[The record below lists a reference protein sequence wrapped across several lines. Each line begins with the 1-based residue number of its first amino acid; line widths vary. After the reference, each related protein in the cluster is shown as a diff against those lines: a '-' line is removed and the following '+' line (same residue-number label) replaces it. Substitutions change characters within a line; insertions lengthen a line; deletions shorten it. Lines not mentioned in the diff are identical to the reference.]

1 MSVSYNGFRASSAA
15 SLTNLSIDHLN
26 GDLVRTVAQQTVF
39 IDAGGD
45 AVVQAD
51 GPIMNLSVDFG
62 LSAAATDHVGI
73 DTTGPHITLSG
84 AIAEGVEILYD
95 GTKIGTISG
104 FHLYGM
110 DIDFVTGVTSAQVG
124 DLIHTLTYTNSS
136 DPAAILARDI
146 GINLNVGLDDGVFT
160 SSTILVAPVGVK
172 FNAVGVDSLIGS
184 GADDL
189 FAITE
194 NRLDIGDTLDGG
206 GGNDTLQLVG
216 DGGYFD
222 LTHFAMF
229 KQIEVIKGGSG
240 QDAIII
246 NAEQLADIQ
255 SIDGGTGSQSNEID
269 ALYLDGTSIDLTG
282 KAIVNMEYISLQTDN
297 AVVTLNDKA
306 LALHMNG
313 YGQNTKL
320 ILNGG
325 TFTAQER
332 RMLHDHGIT
341 TIKDAEKTD
350 VDAPPQVSGLN
361 GDHVRT
367 VPQRTVFLD
376 AGRNALITDD
386 GTGIRSL
393 TVDISKGSNAT
404 DQLGIDTSGRVSLLG
419 GYVTTSPIFIGGEP
433 IGYIYEA
440 GSSHLDVQ
448 FYNPVNLAMA
458 QEFIRAITYTN
469 KGNEAIA
476 SREIT
481 IRVDD
486 TAGNVTQSVVTI
498 DQDEKPTQVNLSQA
512 SVSELA
518 VNGTLIGLLSAQD
531 LNVEDTFTYSL
542 LDNAGSRFK
551 LDATGTKLVVAD
563 GLKLDFEQDKS
574 HVVTVRVTDKG
585 GLFLDKAFTIKVQDV
600 SPETIV
606 GSALADKFVGGD
618 GRDTLKGEAGND
630 ILAGGFG
637 NDILTGGLGRDTF
650 VFDTRPSKAK
660 NFDTIR
666 DFNVKDDTIQLAK
679 AVFTKIGKV
688 GTLKKDAFFTGDKAH
703 DGDDRIIFSK
713 KNGKVYYDQDGTGTK
728 AMVEIMKLDKASKLA
743 LSHRDFIIA

>member
-1 MSVSYNGFRASSAA
+1 
-15 SLTNLSIDHLN
+15 L
-26 GDLVRTVAQQTVF
+26 
-39 IDAGGD
+39 
-45 AVVQAD
+45 
-51 GPIMNLSVDFG
+51 
-62 LSAAATDHVGI
+62 
-73 DTTGPHITLSG
+73 
-84 AIAEGVEILYD
+84 
-95 GTKIGTISG
+95 
-104 FHLYGM
+104 
-110 DIDFVTGVTSAQVG
+110 
-124 DLIHTLTYTNSS
+124 
-136 DPAAILARDI
+136 
-146 GINLNVGLDDGVFT
+146 
-160 SSTILVAPVGVK
+160 
-172 FNAVGVDSLIGS
+172 
-184 GADDL
+184 
-189 FAITE
+189 
-194 NRLDIGDTLDGG
+194 
-206 GGNDTLQLVG
+206 
-216 DGGYFD
+216 
-222 LTHFAMF
+222 
-229 KQIEVIKGGSG
+229 
-240 QDAIII
+240 
-246 NAEQLADIQ
+246 
-255 SIDGGTGSQSNEID
+255 
-269 ALYLDGTSIDLTG
+269 
-282 KAIVNMEYISLQTDN
+282 NMEYISLQTDN

-306 LALHMNG
+306 LALQMNG
-313 YGQNTKL
+313 YAHNTKL
-320 ILNGG
+320 ILNGD
-325 TFTAQER
+325 TFTPEER

-341 TIKDAEKTD
+341 TIKDSEKTD
-350 VDAPPQVSGLN
+350 VDAPPKVSGLD

-367 VPQRTVFLD
+367 VPQRTVFID
-376 AGRNALITDD
+376 AGRNAFITDD

-393 TVDISKGSNAT
+393 SVDISKGSNAT

-419 GYVTTSPIFIGGEP
+419 GYVATSPIFIGDEQ
-433 IGYIYEA
+433 IGYIFEA

-458 QEFIRAITYTN
+458 QEFIRAVTYTN

-498 DQDEKPTQVNLSQA
+498 DQDEKPTQANLSQA

-518 VNGTLIGLLSAQD
+518 VNGTLIGSLSAQD

-542 LDNAGSRFK
+542 LDNAGGRFK
-551 LDATGTKLVVAD
+551 LDATGTRIIVAD
-563 GLKLDFEQDKS
+563 SLKLDYEQAKL
-574 HVVTVRVTDKG
+574 HIVTVRVTDKG
-585 GLFLDKAFTIKVQDV
+585 GSFVDQSFTISVGNV
-600 SPETIV
+600 NPEVVI
-606 GSALADKFVGGD
+606 GSASADKFVGGD

-713 KNGKVYYDQDGTGTK
+713 TSGKVYYDQDGTGTK